1 MDALGI
7 AAGSKNPP
15 LRNRVQLVTFGPRP
29 RIPRQAGTAS
39 PGLPG
44 FFNAEAGLFMKV
56 TVERAELL
64 KSLGHVYRVVERRNT
79 IPILANVLIKADKGN
94 LSLKAT
100 DLDLEVTDTTPADV
114 SPGGATTVPAHM
126 FYDIV
131 RKLPDGSQI
140 VIEGS
145 GDRAVLSIRAGRSRF
160 TLQTLPESDFPDLAA
175 GEMSHSFSLPA
186 GDLKRLIDKTQFAIS
201 TEETRYYLNG
211 IYLHAAGKML
221 RAVATDG
228 HRLAQ
233 VELPL
238 PEGAV
243 GMPGIIIPRKTVAE
257 VQRLIESG
265 EGEVAVELSAG
276 KIRFSIGN
284 VVLISKLIDGTF
296 PDYGRVIPA
305 NNDKSLVVDKKDFE
319 AAVDRVSTV
328 SSERGRAVKLSITGG
343 RLVLSVTNPD
353 SGSATEEL
361 EVDYE
366 SDALDIGFNSRY
378 LLDIAAQI
386 EGEVAVLKLADPG
399 SPTLVHD
406 RDAKGA
412 LYVLMPM
419 RV

>member
-1 MDALGI
+1 
-7 AAGSKNPP
+7 
-15 LRNRVQLVTFGPRP
+15 
-29 RIPRQAGTAS
+29 
-39 PGLPG
+39 
-44 FFNAEAGLFMKV
+44 MKV

-64 KSLGHVYRVVERRNT
+64 KSLGHVHRVVERRNT
-79 IPILANVLIKADKGN
+79 IPILANVLVKADRGK

-100 DLDLEVTDTTPADV
+100 DLDLEVTDSIAAEV
-114 SPGGATTVPAHM
+114 SPGGSTTVPAHM
-126 FYDIV
+126 FYEIV
-131 RKLPDGSQI
+131 RKLPDGAQI
-140 VIEGS
+140 VLEGS
-145 GDRAVLSIRAGRSRF
+145 GDRAVLSLRAGRSRF

-175 GEMSHSFSLPA
+175 GDMSHSFKVA
-186 GDLKRLIDKTQFAIS
+186 AADLKRLIDKTQFAIS

-211 IYLHAAGKML
+211 IYLHTAGTAKAGML

-238 PEGAV
+238 PQGAA
-243 GMPGIIIPRKTVAE
+243 GMPGIIVPRKTVGE
-257 VQRLIESG
+257 VQRLIETG
-265 EGEVAVELSAG
+265 EGEVAIELSAG
-276 KIRFSIGN
+276 KIRFTIGN
-284 VVLISKLIDGTF
+284 VVLTSKLIDGTF
-296 PDYGRVIPA
+296 PDYARVMPA
-305 NNDKSLVVDKKDFE
+305 NNDKSLIVDKKDFE

-353 SGSATEEL
+353 SGSATEEI
-361 EVDYE
+361 EVEYE
-366 SDALDIGFNSRY
+366 ADPLDIGFNSRY

-399 SPTLVHD
+399 SPTLIQD
-406 RDAKGA
+406 KDAKGA

>member
-1 MDALGI
+1 
-7 AAGSKNPP
+7 
-15 LRNRVQLVTFGPRP
+15 
-29 RIPRQAGTAS
+29 
-39 PGLPG
+39 
-44 FFNAEAGLFMKV
+44 MKV

-64 KSLGHVYRVVERRNT
+64 KSLSHVYRVVERRTT
-79 IPILANVLIKADKGN
+79 IPILANVLIRADKGH

-100 DLDLEVTDTTPADV
+100 DLDLEVTDSVAAEV
-114 SPGGATTVPAHM
+114 APGGATTVPAHM

-131 RKLPDGSQI
+131 RKLPDGAQI
-140 VIEGS
+140 VIEGT
-145 GDRAVLSIRAGRSRF
+145 GERAVLTIRAGRSRF

-175 GEMSHSFSLPA
+175 GEMTHSFKLPA
-186 GDLKRLIDKTQFAIS
+186 GDFKRLIDKTQFAIS

-211 IYLHAAGKML
+211 IYLHTVGNGAEAHL

-238 PEGAV
+238 PEGAA
-243 GMPGIIIPRKTVAE
+243 GMPGVIVPRKTVAE
-257 VQRLIESG
+257 VQRLIETG
-265 EGEVAVELSAG
+265 EGEIKVELSTG
-276 KIRFSIGN
+276 KIRFSIGE
-284 VVLISKLIDGTF
+284 VVLMSKLIDGTF
-296 PDYGRVIPA
+296 PDYGRVIPL

-343 RLVLSVTNPD
+343 RLTLSVTNPD

-361 EVDYE
+361 EVDYDSE
-366 SDALDIGFNSRY
+366 PLDIGFNSRY

-386 EGEVAVLKLADPG
+386 EGEIAVLKLADPG
-399 SPTLVHD
+399 SPTLIQD
-406 RDAKGA
+406 KDAKGA

>member
-1 MDALGI
+1 
-7 AAGSKNPP
+7 
-15 LRNRVQLVTFGPRP
+15 
-29 RIPRQAGTAS
+29 
-39 PGLPG
+39 
-44 FFNAEAGLFMKV
+44 MKV

-64 KSLGHVYRVVERRNT
+64 KSLGHVHRVVERRNT
-79 IPILANVLIKADKGN
+79 IPILANVLVRADKGK
-94 LSLKAT
+94 LSMKAT
-100 DLDLEVTDTTPADV
+100 DLDLEVTDSISAEV
-114 SPGGATTVPAHM
+114 APGGSTTVPAHM

-131 RKLPDGSQI
+131 RKLPEGSQI

-175 GEMSHSFSLPA
+175 GEMSHKFSVPA
-186 GDLKRLIDKTQFAIS
+186 ADLKRLIDKTQFAIS

-211 IYLHAAGKML
+211 IYLHAAGSAKTATL

-238 PEGAV
+238 PEGAA
-243 GMPGIIIPRKTVAE
+243 GMPGIIVPRKTVAE
-257 VQRLIESG
+257 VQRLIETG
-265 EGEVAVELSAG
+265 EGEVQIELSAG

-284 VVLISKLIDGTF
+284 VVLTSKLIDGTF

-305 NNDKSLVVDKKDFE
+305 NNDKSLIVDKKDFE

-328 SSERGRAVKLSITGG
+328 SSERGRAVKLSITAG

-361 EVDYE
+361 EVEYD
-366 SDALDIGFNSRY
+366 SDPLDIGFNSRY

-399 SPTLVHD
+399 SPTLVQD
-406 RDAKGA
+406 KDAKGA